1 LPILT
6 FFRQTLGH
14 QRQSKVLLTSLLLG
28 PAKERDFHVR
38 KLAVLLASLLI
49 IANGCVISP
58 RRSSG
63 STTGSGGNSEF
74 SVSANPTSQIITAG
88 ASATYTI
95 SISAVNGFTGTVS
108 LSASSSNSNIVA
120 TLDNTTISG
129 GSGSAVLTVSTTSA
143 TPAGNVTITVTATDS
158 ANNVS
163 HNVAVTASVQSAAAT
178 AGAVMS
184 AESTVAQT
192 GCVSTPAGS
201 TAQRVSFPASP
212 PNGLTATFSVT
223 PSSSA
228 MDASLGFF
236 SPASAGQPTLS
247 SLINFSPAGVIQ
259 VREGDSFIS
268 SAVPYA
274 AGETLQFRLVENL
287 PATTYSL
294 FVTPPGRTEIPLATD
309 LQVPS
314 GQRGATTLGGWG
326 QIVNAP
332 DGATLAVCNFSLR

>member
-1 LPILT
+1 
-6 FFRQTLGH
+6 
-14 QRQSKVLLTSLLLG
+14 
-28 PAKERDFHVR
+28 VR

-108 LSASSSNSNIVA
+108 LSASSSNSNIV
-120 TLDNTTISG
+120 TTFDNTTISG

-143 TPAGNVTITVTATDS
+143 TPAGNATITVTARDS
-158 ANNVS
+158 SNSVS
-163 HNVAVTASVQSAAAT
+163 QNVAVTASVQSAAAT

-184 AESTVAQT
+184 AESAAVARI

-201 TAQRVSFPASP
+201 TAQRISFPASP

-294 FVTPPGRTEIPLATD
+294 FVTPPGRTEIPLATG

-332 DGATLAVCNFSLR
+332 DGATLGVCNFSLR